1 MKDFNS
7 PITSEFVMKLA
18 IALTTWA
25 AIVIAVLSE

>member
-7 PITSEFVMKLA
+7 PITSEFVMKFA